1 MKLVQYL
8 PVLFLSTATAY
19 GQTDT
24 LYVNDTHVL
33 SLIFS
38 KPISRAVTGHANY
51 TLGYNQETPE
61 RVGLLQGNQGDDSN
75 LLVVTEDGLAYSFYL
90 VYRNQLEQSHKFI
103 STNKAIGNVLPEKPL
118 DEMTLKKKRGSLIDS
133 MSDSLQYRKA
143 SQIFLERN
151 TTVMKA
157 KRKDGMVL
165 RLRDVSYFGKETY
178 IILEIKNRSDIDFE
192 VDFVQLFKVHGN
204 PRKKSS
210 YQKLSLKP
218 LYIYKRP
225 SIVKVGH
232 VERLVYVVPKFTL
245 SGKERLMIELQEK
258 SGSRKLLLK
267 GKRYHRRTWGS
278 NLKWESKGPNRI
290 LEPKVFTR
298 Q

>member
-61 RVGLLQGNQGDDSN
+61 RVGLLQGNRGSDSN
-75 LLVVTEDGLAYSFYL
+75 LLVVTEDGLAYSYYL
-90 VYRNQLEQSHKFI
+90 AYRKQLKESHRFVAI
-103 STNKAIGNVLPEKPL
+103 DEAIGNVLPKKPL
-118 DEMTLKKKRGSLIDS
+118 DGMARKEKRGSLIDAI
-133 MSDSLQYRKA
+133 SDSIQYRKA
-143 SQIFLERN
+143 SQYFLERN
-151 TTVMKA
+151 TAVLKA

-165 RLRDVSYFGKETY
+165 RLRSVAYFGKETY
-178 IILEIKNRSDIDFE
+178 IVLEIANRSDIDFE
-192 VDFVQLFKVHGN
+192 VDFVQLFRTHGN

-210 YQKLSLKP
+210 YQKLSLES
-218 LYIYKRP
+218 LYGYKKP

-232 VERLVYVVPKFTL
+232 VERFVYVVPKFTL

-258 SGSRKLLLK
+258 SGSRKLVLK
-267 GKRYHRRTWGS
+267 GKKYHGRARGS
-278 NLKWESKGPNRI
+278 NIKWQSNGPNRI

-298 Q
+298 H